1 MPIFPWLLG
10 FHCQVMGVS
19 VEVIQAMEEKR
30 DPSQMPQAWGFF
42 EWAMES
48 PVWRE
53 TALKDTFSRS
63 SRELTLKNLWECWQC
78 GACPL
83 WCWKEP
89 YKFKN
94 LTNSN
99 MTWGTYFPRSWI
111 NGANRSRWS
120 PLIWVSPASW
130 TRQLGLNNELK
141 EGDRWVEFLGI
152 WGGHYATRDGGFYGD
167 SLVQEAEGS
176 SQGWLDTHCCGLI
189 VGFWSLVVGGRVKD
203 ESHDVKL
210 PFKVKAKVVVIRIMT
225 LQADLAFYSVDV
237 TVCSWWPASFLGLL
251 FIFFDLS
258 ELPSRTIYIYNI

>member
-1 MPIFPWLLG
+1 
-10 FHCQVMGVS
+10 
-19 VEVIQAMEEKR
+19 
-30 DPSQMPQAWGFF
+30 
-42 EWAMES
+42 
-48 PVWRE
+48 
-53 TALKDTFSRS
+53 
-63 SRELTLKNLWECWQC
+63 
-78 GACPL
+78 
-83 WCWKEP
+83 
-89 YKFKN
+89 
-94 LTNSN
+94 
-99 MTWGTYFPRSWI
+99 MTRGTYFPRSWI

-237 TVCSWWPASFLGLL
+237 TVFSWWPASFLGLF

-258 ELPSRTIYIYNI
+258 ELPSRTIYIYSCQPRCLSQWLLSYLANRTGHSSLKGNATRAAFLWLKLEVETLRPHVAHMPLFAVYLCIARS